1 MDVRLQSGNAKCP
14 IRNALLIF
22 PLKTGIV
29 HNITRQESGERSMTA
44 QDKELFSQ
52 LYDRNYKRLLYAA
65 IRIAHNPFTAEE
77 LTNEAFTILLTHF
90 DRVRQHP
97 NLPGWLHTVLT
108 NLALDEYKRQ
118 SRYVQ
123 VPLDSVQNLG
133 CEPAFLSMLDLLP
146 NELSRTDKEI
156 LYLRYQLN
164 LNCVDIAEY
173 LHISHEASR
182 ARLSRA
188 KRHYAHLLAKERLM

>member
-1 MDVRLQSGNAKCP
+1 MYKRQD
-14 IRNALLIF
+14 
-22 PLKTGIV
+22 
-29 HNITRQESGERSMTA
+29 ITRQESGERSMTA

-108 NLALDEYKRQ
+108 NLALDEYKR
-118 SRYVQ
+118 
-123 VPLDSVQNLG
+123 
-133 CEPAFLSMLDLLP
+133 LSLIHILTLSYKKP
-146 NELSRTDKEI
+146 TSRTCSPEK
-156 LYLRYQLN
+156 
-164 LNCVDIAEY
+164 
-173 LHISHEASR
+173 SG
-182 ARLSRA
+182 
-188 KRHYAHLLAKERLM
+188 

>member
-1 MDVRLQSGNAKCP
+1 
-14 IRNALLIF
+14 
-22 PLKTGIV
+22 
-29 HNITRQESGERSMTA
+29 MTA

-123 VPLDSVQNLG
+123 VPLDSVQNLAANRR
-133 CEPAFLSMLDLLP
+133 PFLCSTCCRMNYP
-146 NELSRTDKEI
+146 TRIKRFYI
-156 LYLRYQLN
+156 
-164 LNCVDIAEY
+164 CG
-173 LHISHEASR
+173 IS
-182 ARLSRA
+182 
-188 KRHYAHLLAKERLM
+188 

>member
-1 MDVRLQSGNAKCP
+1 
-14 IRNALLIF
+14 
-22 PLKTGIV
+22 
-29 HNITRQESGERSMTA
+29 MTA

-108 NLALDEYKRQ
+108 ISALDEYKRQ

-133 CEPAFLSMLDLLP
+133 CEPVSLSMLDLRRMNYP
-146 NELSRTDKEI
+146 ARIRRFYICGISGTEL
-156 LYLRYQLN
+156 
-164 LNCVDIAEY
+164 CG
-173 LHISHEASR
+173 HC
-182 ARLSRA
+182 
-188 KRHYAHLLAKERLM
+188 

>member
-1 MDVRLQSGNAKCP
+1 
-14 IRNALLIF
+14 
-22 PLKTGIV
+22 
-29 HNITRQESGERSMTA
+29 MTA

-90 DRVRQHP
+90 DRVRQHR

-118 SRYVQ
+118 KPVCAGAAGQRSESWLRTG
-123 VPLDSVQNLG
+123 VPFYAR
-133 CEPAFLSMLDLLP
+133 PA
-146 NELSRTDKEI
+146 
-156 LYLRYQLN
+156 
-164 LNCVDIAEY
+164 AE
-173 LHISHEASR
+173 
-182 ARLSRA
+182 
-188 KRHYAHLLAKERLM
+188 

>member
-1 MDVRLQSGNAKCP
+1 
-14 IRNALLIF
+14 
-22 PLKTGIV
+22 
-29 HNITRQESGERSMTA
+29 MTA

-90 DRVRQHP
+90 DRVRQ
-97 NLPGWLHTVLT
+97 NLPSWLHTVLT

-182 ARLSRA
+182 EPRQTALRPPACEGTADVSFPSCRIVPLCVCCGQRNCTIQEKSA
-188 KRHYAHLLAKERLM
+188 VFG

>member
-1 MDVRLQSGNAKCP
+1 
-14 IRNALLIF
+14 
-22 PLKTGIV
+22 
-29 HNITRQESGERSMTA
+29 MTA

-65 IRIAHNPFTAEE
+65 IRIARNPFTAEE

-118 SRYVQ
+118 SRYVRCRWTAFRI
-123 VPLDSVQNLG
+123 LAANRRSFLCSTCCRMNY
-133 CEPAFLSMLDLLP
+133 PARIRRFY
-146 NELSRTDKEI
+146 I
-156 LYLRYQLN
+156 
-164 LNCVDIAEY
+164 CG
-173 LHISHEASR
+173 IS
-182 ARLSRA
+182 
-188 KRHYAHLLAKERLM
+188 

>member
-1 MDVRLQSGNAKCP
+1 
-14 IRNALLIF
+14 
-22 PLKTGIV
+22 
-29 HNITRQESGERSMTA
+29 MTT

-123 VPLDSVQNLG
+123 VPLDSVQDLG
-133 CEPAFLSMLDLLP
+133 REPIFLSMLDLLP
-146 NELSRTDKEI
+146 MNYPARI
-156 LYLRYQLN
+156 RRFYI
-164 LNCVDIAEY
+164 CG
-173 LHISHEASR
+173 IS
-182 ARLSRA
+182 
-188 KRHYAHLLAKERLM
+188 

>member
-1 MDVRLQSGNAKCP
+1 M
-14 IRNALLIF
+14 IF

-29 HNITRQESGERSMTA
+29 HNITRQESDERSMTA
-44 QDKELFSQ
+44 QDNELFSQ

-188 KRHYAHLLAKERLM
+188 KQHYAHLLAKERLM

>member
-1 MDVRLQSGNAKCP
+1 
-14 IRNALLIF
+14 
-22 PLKTGIV
+22 
-29 HNITRQESGERSMTA
+29 MTA

-52 LYDRNYKRLLYAA
+52 LYDRTYKRLLYAA

-146 NELSRTDKEI
+146 NELSR
-156 LYLRYQLN
+156 
-164 LNCVDIAEY
+164 
-173 LHISHEASR
+173 
-182 ARLSRA
+182 SRA

>member
-1 MDVRLQSGNAKCP
+1 
-14 IRNALLIF
+14 
-22 PLKTGIV
+22 
-29 HNITRQESGERSMTA
+29 MTA

-133 CEPAFLSMLDLLP
+133 CEPVSLSMLDLLP

-182 ARLSRA
+182 ALKPRQTALRPPACEGTADVSFPSCRIVPLCVCCGQQNCTIQEKSA
-188 KRHYAHLLAKERLM
+188 VFG

>member
-1 MDVRLQSGNAKCP
+1 
-14 IRNALLIF
+14 
-22 PLKTGIV
+22 
-29 HNITRQESGERSMTA
+29 MTA

-123 VPLDSVQNLG
+123 VPLDSV
-133 CEPAFLSMLDLLP
+133 PPIFS
-146 NELSRTDKEI
+146 
-156 LYLRYQLN
+156 
-164 LNCVDIAEY
+164 
-173 LHISHEASR
+173 
-182 ARLSRA
+182 ARLFAIGIPRPVPPYSDRA
-188 KRHYAHLLAKERLM
+188 VFRSCANGSNTCF

>member
-1 MDVRLQSGNAKCP
+1 
-14 IRNALLIF
+14 
-22 PLKTGIV
+22 
-29 HNITRQESGERSMTA
+29 MTA

-146 NELSRTDKEI
+146 NELSRTDKVI

-188 KRHYAHLLAKERLM
+188 KSALRPPACEGTADVSFPSCRIVPLCVCCGQQDCTIQEKSAVFG

>member
-1 MDVRLQSGNAKCP
+1 
-14 IRNALLIF
+14 
-22 PLKTGIV
+22 
-29 HNITRQESGERSMTA
+29 MTT

-52 LYDRNYKRLLYAA
+52 LYDRNYKQLLYAA
-65 IRIAHNPFTAEE
+65 IRIAHNLFTAEE

-90 DRVRQHP
+90 DH
-97 NLPGWLHTVLT
+97 LPGWLHTVLT
-108 NLALDEYKRQ
+108 NLALDEYKRR

-123 VPLDSVQNLG
+123 VPLDSVQDLG
-133 CEPAFLSMLDLLP
+133 CEPIFLSMLDLLP

-188 KRHYAHLLAKERLM
+188 RQHYAHLLAKERLM

>member
-1 MDVRLQSGNAKCP
+1 
-14 IRNALLIF
+14 
-22 PLKTGIV
+22 
-29 HNITRQESGERSMTA
+29 MTT
-44 QDKELFSQ
+44 QDKELYSQ
-52 LYDRNYKRLLYAA
+52 LYDRNYKQLLYAA
-65 IRIAHNPFTAEE
+65 IRIAHNLFTA
-77 LTNEAFTILLTHF
+77 
-90 DRVRQHP
+90 DQVRQHP

-108 NLALDEYKRQ
+108 NLALDEYKRR

-123 VPLDSVQNLG
+123 VPLDSVQDLG
-133 CEPAFLSMLDLLP
+133 CEPIFLSMLDLLP

-188 KRHYAHLLAKERLM
+188 RQHYAHLLAKERLM